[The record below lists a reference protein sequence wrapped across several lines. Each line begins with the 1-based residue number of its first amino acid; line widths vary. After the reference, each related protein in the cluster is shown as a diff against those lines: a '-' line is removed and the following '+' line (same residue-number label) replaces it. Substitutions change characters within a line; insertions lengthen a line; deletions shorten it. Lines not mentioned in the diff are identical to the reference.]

1 MHRSNKLVWFESELL
16 WRWKKWRKYTYIS
29 LPTSRIFFISVSRTF
44 CLQLISITIVSIY
57 QVSIDVVSFSMKS
70 SILSSFHFI
79 QLDVAD
85 TIFAWA
91 KYSTAKRLNN
101 PFPRVYS
108 CLARMNHFKI
118 QFCCKIKWLI
128 HRFAVDVLDKYN
140 FQMKPIAFFWKKN
153 TSKRLFTLLV
163 VDLVP

>member
-70 SILSSFHFI
+70 SILSLFHFI

-91 KYSTAKRLNN
+91 KYSTSKRLNN
-101 PFPRVYS
+101 
-108 CLARMNHFKI
+108 
-118 QFCCKIKWLI
+118 KIKWLI
-128 HRFAVDVLDKYN
+128 HRFAVDVLEKYN